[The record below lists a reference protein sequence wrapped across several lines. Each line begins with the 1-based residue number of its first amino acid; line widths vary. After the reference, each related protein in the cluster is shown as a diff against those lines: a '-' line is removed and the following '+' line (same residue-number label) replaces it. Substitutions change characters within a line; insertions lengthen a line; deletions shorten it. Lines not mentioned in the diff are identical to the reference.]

1 MKTDLQTIEADI
13 NRLERRIRRNE
24 ELTSAER
31 IEALNRLT
39 DVQAVLVRR
48 KHRLEVYTSTTYF
61 DDELEVYT
69 STIYFF
75 DDEEE

>member
-13 NRLERRIRRNE
+13 NRPARRIRRNE

-31 IEALNRLT
+31 IEALHRLT
-39 DVQAVLVRR
+39 DVQAVFARR

-61 DDELEVYT
+61 
-69 STIYFF
+69 F
-75 DDEEE
+75 DDEEEE